1 MFSIDHREGVSFVKP
16 FATAA
21 FYGAIFIPFA
31 GLHQYTTVV
40 IATSFIHEIIFNEQL
55 LACVLNIYFVFF
67 LLPWIDMT
75 KYLVAIIK
83 FTAVSFGFFQ
93 LFFRFTLF
101 NRILRSISS
110 RRCSLR
116 CNLSISDWWWMRSCC
131 NCESFCTSTCS
142 ILCKSCHEMV
152 LAAASTFR
160 FHVIALRKRL
170 FIMSRDCCKRKNFE
184 RNFSKRLW

>member
-67 LLPWIDMT
+67 SSLNRYDKISGGYYKMCCCFFL
-75 KYLVAIIK
+75 
-83 FTAVSFGFFQ
+83 VSFNYFFAS
-93 LFFRFTLF
+93 LYSIRFYGAFHLDDAVCAAIYRFPT
-101 NRILRSISS
+101 
-110 RRCSLR
+110 
-116 CNLSISDWWWMRSCC
+116 DDE
-131 NCESFCTSTCS
+131 CE
-142 ILCKSCHEMV
+142 
-152 LAAASTFR
+152 AAAIVSLFAP
-160 FHVIALRKRL
+160 ALAQFCASLAMRWFWQPLPL
-170 FIMSRDCCKRKNFE
+170 FDSM
-184 RNFSKRLW
+184 